1 MKWMQA
7 VCRNFRAD
15 LRGFIA
21 ATAAVISFSAPDA
34 QNDCRLA
41 AEINAGLNANRGAVD
56 KECRQRF
63 AGAAPR
69 CAWGRLDAGLMVE

>member
-15 LRGFIA
+15 LQGFIA
-21 ATAAVISFSAPDA
+21 ATAAVISFDARDA
-34 QNDCRLA
+34 QNGCRTA
-41 AEINAGLNANRGAVD
+41 AEINAGFNADRGAVD
-56 KECRQRF
+56 KECRLRF

-69 CAWGRLDAGLMVE
+69 CAWPDGAYGGI